1 MGRGRWD
8 WVPGR
13 SASGTELLTEC
24 EAFLTGRLAELVLDR
39 DGYAPVWMW
48 TNLLAHG
55 SEADIRGE
63 HAADRRMSGAVEDG
77 WLAARSYLAGQ
88 VLELSSRFGSL
99 AEVQRTGLVPLEL
112 DLAARTT
119 VEWWSEGQWV
129 AAVNGALSA
138 QRRAHRH

>member
-1 MGRGRWD
+1 
-8 WVPGR
+8 
-13 SASGTELLTEC
+13 
-24 EAFLTGRLAELVLDR
+24 
-39 DGYAPVWMW
+39 MW

-129 AAVNGALSA
+129 GAVNGALSA